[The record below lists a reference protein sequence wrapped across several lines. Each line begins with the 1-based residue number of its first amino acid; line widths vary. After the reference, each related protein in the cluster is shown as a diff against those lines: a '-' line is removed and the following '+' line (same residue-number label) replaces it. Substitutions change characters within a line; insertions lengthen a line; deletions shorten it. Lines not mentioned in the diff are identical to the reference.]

1 MLGPTLPFQPSL
13 RSVAISG
20 AVGFAYYLSAYFS
33 LEFTQ
38 LTNGLATIWPASG
51 IFVAALL
58 LAKRVVKLPII
69 ATVTAASLIS
79 NIQFGASLIE
89 AAGYTVANIV
99 EGIVI
104 TQLVHRGANASRDL
118 DNTEWLM
125 AFLIATV
132 FGSLVSG
139 AVASLLAGHTSLPFF
154 VSWSLTVCLGTL
166 IVVPLVITVVKG
178 LRERG
183 AFFLLRDA
191 AVLAGLTFAVSF
203 IGSVIFAPGG
213 EKYLFL
219 PVIGVI
225 VATYLFGASGA
236 SVSISLIAITATLH
250 TDFASSG
257 VGILGLNQD
266 ILFLQLYL
274 VCLLCAVWPLSA
286 LIADQERL
294 LVRYAETNGHLELAE
309 STASV
314 GHWYFDKNGSSLVW
328 SDEVYRIHGVRAD
341 DLDFSEGV
349 ELENPASLAL
359 YHPDDRE
366 IVRAILLDALR
377 SQQGFAYRARV
388 MRPDGSYRHVSSIG
402 HPRFD
407 SDGEFD
413 GLFGTVQDVTDQTE
427 ILEELRVARAAAVEE
442 ANTAK
447 RLAETDELTG
457 IANRRKILDNL
468 RTVSRSSRAA
478 EQQVTIAII
487 DVDHFKSVNDQHG
500 HQVGDT
506 VLKRV
511 AKIISDE
518 LRPTDHFGRLGGE
531 EFLVVLPGEKGMSAS
546 LILERLRKRIAEERW
561 QAPGLA
567 QVTISAGVSTM
578 RADETMETF
587 LRRADDALYQAK
599 ENGRNLLQIAA

>member
-1 MLGPTLPFQPSL
+1 M
-13 RSVAISG
+13 
-20 AVGFAYYLSAYFS
+20 AYYLTAYFS

-38 LTNGLATIWPASG
+38 STNGLATIWPASG

-58 LAKRVVKLPII
+58 LAKRGPRMPII
-69 ATVTAASLIS
+69 ATVAAASLIS
-79 NIQFGASLIE
+79 NTQFGASSIE

-99 EGIVI
+99 EGVVI
-104 TQLVHRGANASRDL
+104 AQLVRRGANASREL
-118 DNTEWLM
+118 DNTRWLM
-125 AFLIATV
+125 TFLIATV
-132 FGSLVSG
+132 FGSFVSG
-139 AVASLLAGHTSLPFF
+139 AVASLLAGHPSLPFF

-166 IVVPLVITVVKG
+166 IVVPFVITVVTG

-191 AVLAGLTFAVSF
+191 AVLTGLTLAVSV
-203 IGSVIFAPGG
+203 IGSFIFDPGG

-219 PVIGVI
+219 PVVGVI

-236 SVSISLIAITATLH
+236 SVSISLVAITATLH

-257 VGILGLNQD
+257 AGILGLNQD
-266 ILFLQLYL
+266 ILFLQVYL
-274 VCLLCAVWPLSA
+274 VCLFCAVWPLSA
-286 LIADQERL
+286 LIANREHL
-294 LVRYAETNGHLELAE
+294 LARYAEANGHLELAE

-314 GHWYFDKNGSSLVW
+314 GHWYFDKDGSSLVW

-366 IVRAILLDALR
+366 VVRAILLDAL
-377 SQQGFAYRARV
+377 SSEQGFSYRARIL
-388 MRPDGSYRHVSSIG
+388 RPDGTYRHVSSIG
-402 HPRFD
+402 HPRFG

-413 GLFGTVQDVTDQTE
+413 GLFGTVQDVTRETE
-427 ILEELRVARAAAVEE
+427 VLEQLRIARVAAVED
-442 ANTAK
+442 AKTAK

-457 IANRRKILDNL
+457 IANRRKILGDL
-468 RTVSRSSRAA
+468 RTVSRSGRAA
-478 EQQVTIAII
+478 AQQVTIAIL

-500 HQVGDT
+500 HQAGDT

-511 AKIISDE
+511 ARIISDE
-518 LRPTDHFGRLGGE
+518 LRSTDYFGRLGGE
-531 EFLVVLPGEKGMSAS
+531 EFLVVLPGENGMSAS
-546 LILERLRKRIAEERW
+546 LILERLRKRIAQERW

-567 QVTISAGVSTM
+567 QVTISAGVATM
-578 RADETMETF
+578 TEDETMETV